1 MPQARLAAH
10 ALLGEK
16 GVVVHSSLELALDAR
31 GTVLHTQWQ
40 CVPPPSPCSR
50 GRLPSFLNPTWN
62 SLLPIP
68 VIGSIARGDQPL
80 IAACYGTNYWNW

>member
-40 CVPPPSPCSR
+40 CVAAT
-50 GRLPSFLNPTWN
+50 LA
-62 SLLPIP
+62 LLPRP
-68 VIGSIARGDQPL
+68 APL
-80 IAACYGTNYWNW
+80 VPEPHLD